1 MISVFILFRAASSL
15 ISDEFSLNSLEMG
28 SPCLPHSVF
37 NVTQFLIPAY
47 NSIVDNF
54 IETNMTGNFMQ
65 TIYVQDLLIGTNF
78 ERKSWTYETILIN
91 KTFVKNQNSYFV
103 VNKKNGLLP
112 GRYLMQEW
120 LTNTD
125 SKGNQVHLSCW
136 QIEYELI
143 A

>member
-1 MISVFILFRAASSL
+1 MFVFLILFQTALSL

-28 SPCLPHSVF
+28 SSCLPNSVF
-37 NVTQFLIPAY
+37 NITQFLIPAY

-54 IETNMTGNFMQ
+54 IETNMTGNFIR
-65 TIYVQDLLIGTNF
+65 TTYVEDLLIATNF

-91 KTFVKNQNSYFV
+91 KTFVMNQNSYFV

-112 GRYLMQEW
+112 GRYIMQEW